1 MLKSYSSDIQNF
13 FYIFPLFNLKPTTHV
28 YRCNSLSIFKLFS
41 VFEVLWVNLLCP
53 HRFESCQ
60 SCFYFLVDDWI
71 GIAGRFSDDWM
82 IMELFLISI
91 SILMHSLFPMIF
103 ELLDMHRAIHS
114 KINMSFYC
122 KFIVWSPD
130 NRLWWWLCEHV
141 LYECRISISVDD
153 LGVFQYEMEMAM
165 WLFGMSRNCVVSVY
179 AHQNLVV
186 QVSIFT
192 ICLCYWCNFVTWNFI
207 NSVCWVVM
215 IHGLTLNCCRKFQI
229 SSQSVE
235 TWIHVLVIVRRKT
248 LYTFFLL
255 EV

>member
-1 MLKSYSSDIQNF
+1 MSQIWNNLKSLSKWRFLGVSLVPSWNKFLTNMLKSYSSDIQNF

-130 NRLWWWLCEHV
+130 NRLWWWLCDHV
-141 LYECRISISVDD
+141 MVSLFLMLYSYLFSTIFIS
-153 LGVFQYEMEMAM
+153 F
-165 WLFGMSRNCVVSVY
+165 R
-179 AHQNLVV
+179 
-186 QVSIFT
+186 
-192 ICLCYWCNFVTWNFI
+192 
-207 NSVCWVVM
+207 
-215 IHGLTLNCCRKFQI
+215 
-229 SSQSVE
+229 
-235 TWIHVLVIVRRKT
+235 
-248 LYTFFLL
+248 
-255 EV
+255 